1 MRNSCLLSLAILLS
15 AVHSLQAAQWQPSS
29 IRPSKP
35 LREFR
40 GVWITTVYNINW
52 PSKPGLSTDQQKA
65 ELIAMLDQAQKLNF
79 NAVVLQVRGSGDS
92 FYDSKIEPWSEYL
105 TGTMGKAPS
114 PYYDPLAFAVLE
126 AHKRGLELHAWFNP
140 FRARVPSKG
149 SLPANHVARRY
160 PSLVRKHGKYLW
172 MDPGDKAAQDYTLQV
187 MLDVVRRYDIDAVH
201 IDDYFYPPTQTD
213 ASGKVLPFDD
223 ETTWR
228 RYQAAKGNL
237 GRDDW
242 RRENVNV
249 FVQRLYSGIKSVKP
263 WVKFG
268 ISPPG
273 IWRPGHPPQ
282 IKGRDVYQAIYAD
295 SRKWLQNGWCDY
307 FAPQLYWRIDPP
319 EQSYPVLLKWWAEQ
333 NPKGRHLW
341 PGLNTGQLGN
351 QWSTSEIVNQ
361 INLTR
366 RQQGATGHIHYHM
379 KTIKQNTGN
388 IAEELGK
395 LYTEPALVP
404 ASPWLSQ
411 KQPSKPDVIVTDNSN
426 KLNLTWK
433 PLPGEGVLQ
442 WVVQFRY
449 GGKWQSQ
456 ILPYDRT
463 SVATN
468 QMPEAVAVTAVNR
481 YGLESPPA
489 VFEAFSSR

>member
-1 MRNSCLLSLAILLS
+1 M
-15 AVHSLQAAQWQPSS
+15 
-29 IRPSKP
+29 
-35 LREFR
+35 
-40 GVWITTVYNINW
+40 
-52 PSKPGLSTDQQKA
+52 
-65 ELIAMLDQAQKLNF
+65 
-79 NAVVLQVRGSGDS
+79 
-92 FYDSKIEPWSEYL
+92 
-105 TGTMGKAPS
+105 
-114 PYYDPLAFAVLE
+114 
-126 AHKRGLELHAWFNP
+126 
-140 FRARVPSKG
+140 
-149 SLPANHVARRY
+149 
-160 PSLVRKHGKYLW
+160 
-172 MDPGDKAAQDYTLQV
+172 
-187 MLDVVRRYDIDAVH
+187 
-201 IDDYFYPPTQTD
+201 
-213 ASGKVLPFDD
+213 
-223 ETTWR
+223 
-228 RYQAAKGNL
+228 
-237 GRDDW
+237 
-242 RRENVNV
+242 
-249 FVQRLYSGIKSVKP
+249 
-263 WVKFG
+263 
-268 ISPPG
+268 
-273 IWRPGHPPQ
+273 
-282 IKGRDVYQAIYAD
+282 
-295 SRKWLQNGWCDY
+295 
-307 FAPQLYWRIDPP
+307 
-319 EQSYPVLLKWWAEQ
+319 
-333 NPKGRHLW
+333 W

-379 KTIKQNTGN
+379 KTINTGN